1 MTIQELS
8 DKIQAIAL
16 DDVQLRS
23 YFVGNTWDMSNGK
36 EDTYPN
42 LWLELPVLLEYN
54 GQNRLYKTFT
64 FSVDILMM
72 PELDNVPDELDK
84 ISQCEIYADQ
94 FLQYLSQDSD
104 FTLLN
109 FPSAITV
116 KTINAD
122 QACGVRLDI
131 KVNTG
136 RVCL

>member
-8 DKIQAIAL
+8 DKIKAIAL
-16 DDVQLRS
+16 DDVGLRS
-23 YFVGNTWDMSNGK
+23 YYIGNTWDMSAGK

-42 LWLELPVLLEYN
+42 LWLEMPILVEYST
-54 GQNRLYKTFT
+54 QQKLYKTFT
-64 FSVDILMM
+64 FSVDILML
-72 PELDNVPDELDK
+72 PKLDDLPDEIDK
-84 ISQCEIYADQ
+84 ISQCEVYADQ
-94 FLQYLSQDSD
+94 FLHYLRQDSD
-104 FTLLN
+104 FVIQD
-109 FPSAITV
+109 FPSGLTV

>member
-1 MTIQELS
+1 MTIQQLS
-8 DKIQAIAL
+8 DKIKAIAL
-16 DDVQLRS
+16 NDVGLRS
-23 YFVGNTWDMSNGK
+23 FYIGNTWDMSTGK
-36 EDTYPN
+36 RDNYPN
-42 LWLELPVLLEYN
+42 LWLEMPILLEYN
-54 GQNRLYKTFT
+54 NQSRLYKTFS

-84 ISQCEIYADQ
+84 ISQCEVYADR
-94 FLQYLSQDSD
+94 FLQYLVQDSD
-104 FTLLN
+104 FTLHN
-109 FPSAITV
+109 FPSALTV